1 MSDKTIPEKLQG
13 KAGRTFKIINQ
24 PEETISIL
32 SQLPEGASFSRD
44 HEPEDILLI
53 FVKTMEEVKAL
64 FPISE
69 NILKPGGIPWLA
81 YPKRTSG
88 IVTDLDR
95 DIIWRYLQ
103 TIGWTGVSIISI
115 DETWSGFRM
124 KKVG

>member
-1 MSDKTIPEKLQG
+1 MSDKTVPEKLQG

-32 SQLPEGASFSRD
+32 SQLPEGASFSGD
-44 HEPEDILLI
+44 HEPGDILLI

-69 NILKPGGIPWLA
+69 NILKQGGIPWLA
-81 YPKRTSG
+81 YPKKTSG

-103 TIGWTGVSIISI
+103 TIGWTGVSMISI